1 MFFLPLEEGT
11 NGRKC
16 KICALAC
23 FSAWLTE
30 MNLPLYSGSQES
42 LVKRQVLYETKE
54 RTDKIQYT
62 NVLNVKN

>member
-11 NGRKC
+11 NDRKC